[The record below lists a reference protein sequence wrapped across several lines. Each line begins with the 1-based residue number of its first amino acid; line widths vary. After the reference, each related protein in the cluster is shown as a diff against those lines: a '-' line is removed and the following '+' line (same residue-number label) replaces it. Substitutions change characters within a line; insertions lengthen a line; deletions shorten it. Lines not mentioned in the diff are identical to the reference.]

1 MTDTNTAAIR
11 EVSSGPVVLVTG
23 AAAGIGLAV
32 ANHLLVRAH
41 RIIALDI
48 DDVALAAAYAD
59 FDTGRVLPV
68 VADVAKVDALES
80 VVAAG
85 VAHFGGL
92 NAVINN
98 AALHGAAWGKPCLE
112 YSQADWRRLLDVN
125 VLAIPM
131 LAKAALPALS
141 QSGGVLVNMSSM
153 VGYGHG
159 RSSPYA
165 VSKAAVNGLTMALS
179 QEMGKHGVRVVGL
192 APGFIA
198 TDLVLDGLDAAAQ
211 ERLLSL
217 QALPV
222 SAGPDDIAE
231 IIAFLISPAA
241 RLITGA
247 TVVAD
252 LGITRRP

>member
-1 MTDTNTAAIR
+1 MADAALIAESPAR
-11 EVSSGPVVLVTG
+11 PSVLITG
-23 AAAGIGLAV
+23 AAVGIGLAV
-32 ANHLLVRAH
+32 ANHLIRRSH

-48 DDVALAAAYAD
+48 DGAALAAAYAG
-59 FDTGRVLPV
+59 FDADTVFPLV
-68 VADVAKVDALES
+68 VDVAQEDAVAQAVD
-80 VVAAG
+80 AG
-85 VAHFGGL
+85 VAHFAGL
-92 NAVINN
+92 HAVINN
-98 AALHGAAWGKPCLE
+98 AALHGAAWGRPCLE

-141 QSGGVLVNMSSM
+141 RSGGVVVNLSSM

-159 RSSPYA
+159 PSSPYA

-179 QEMGKHGVRVVGL
+179 QELGKHGVRVVGL

-198 TDLVLDGLDAAAQ
+198 TDVVLAGLDANARD
-211 ERLLSL
+211 RLISL
-217 QALPV
+217 QALAET
-222 SAGPDDIAE
+222 AGPEDIAE

-241 RLITGA
+241 RLITG
-247 TVVAD
+247 TTIIAD